1 MLEITSS
8 GDLVGNCGQLKN
20 MSLVGG
26 TEGGCDEDLT
36 VVTDAAVDEAMVE
49 FSAAG
54 VAAVV
59 EFSTGNVAAEDPVI
73 AVVFPASSPP
83 SPDPVAC
90 VICLKLNPLPYFLP
104 TILLTI
110 YSTIIPP

>member
-1 MLEITSS
+1 
-8 GDLVGNCGQLKN
+8 
-20 MSLVGG
+20 MSLVVR
-26 TEGGCDEDLT
+26 TEDGCDEDLT
-36 VVTDAAVDEAMVE
+36 VVTDAAVDEAKVE

-59 EFSTGNVAAEDPVI
+59 EFSAGNVAALVEFSACNVAAEDPVI

-104 TILLTI
+104 TILLTM
-110 YSTIIPP
+110 YSHTIIPP